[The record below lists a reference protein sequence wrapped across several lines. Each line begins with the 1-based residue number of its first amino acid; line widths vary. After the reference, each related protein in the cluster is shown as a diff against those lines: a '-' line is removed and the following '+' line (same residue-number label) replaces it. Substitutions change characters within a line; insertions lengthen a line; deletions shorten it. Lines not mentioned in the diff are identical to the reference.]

1 MREVIAAYPRILG
14 LAKQANYL
22 GELAVHAPPRR
33 ARLLLQEKTA
43 ADVEVASTLYKL
55 GGSVLD
61 AIKSSKNSDMLRL
74 LAGGG
79 AAGLGMGL
87 GLAVP
92 AAVAADRMS
101 DKAEE
106 GVKKYITPAAAAV
119 GALLAGKMLASGSGS
134 SDSEKVSSLCAALEL
149 NNKLQNT
156 SQGVKTAESA
166 DYLYKVAAV
175 SAAHVSDLVHD
186 LIG

>member
-1 MREVIAAYPRILG
+1 VREVMAAYPRLLG
-14 LAKQANYL
+14 LAKQASYL
-22 GELAVHAPPRR
+22 GELAAQAPPRR
-33 ARLLLQEKTA
+33 ARLLLEEKTA
-43 ADVEVASTLYKL
+43 ADTELTYTLQKL

-61 AIKSSKNSDMLRL
+61 AIKSSKNSDMLKL

-119 GALLAGKMLASGSGS
+119 GALLAGKMLASGSES

-149 NNKLQNT
+149 NSKLNRT
-156 SQGVKTAESA
+156 SKGVKTAESA
-166 DYLYKVAAV
+166 DYLYRVAGV

>member
-1 MREVIAAYPRILG
+1 MREVIAAYPRLLG

-22 GELAVHAPPRR
+22 GELATHAAPRR
-33 ARLLLQEKTA
+33 ARLLLEEKTA
-43 ADVEVASTLYKL
+43 ADVEIAATLHKL

-61 AIKSSKNSDMLRL
+61 AIKSSKNTDMLKL

-101 DKAEE
+101 DRAEE
-106 GVKKYITPAAAAV
+106 GVKKYVTPAAAAV
-119 GALLAGKMLASGSGS
+119 GALLAGKMLASGNDEV
-134 SDSEKVSSLCAALEL
+134 DSEKVSSLCAALEL
-149 NNKLQNT
+149 NNKLTRT

-166 DYLYKVAAV
+166 DYLFKVARV

>member
-1 MREVIAAYPRILG
+1 VREVIAVYPRLLG
-14 LAKQANYL
+14 LAKQANHL

-43 ADVEVASTLYKL
+43 ADIEIASTLYKL
-55 GGSVLD
+55 GSSVLD
-61 AIKSSKNSDMLRL
+61 AIKSSKNSDVLKL

-101 DKAEE
+101 DRAEE
-106 GVKKYITPAAAAV
+106 GVKKYVTPAAAAV
-119 GALLAGKMLASGSGS
+119 GALLAGKMLTSGSDS

-156 SQGVKTAESA
+156 SHGVKTAESA